1 MEQLVK
7 QFDGSYSTESGH
19 CAVVPKRASILL
31 PDGSAVFEFKSAWN
45 SKIISV
51 KWDPAGPIALLDRET
66 ATLMVN
72 LRYAAHPTEEQ
83 VAEYNKLVDAV
94 NATEPP
100 KDVEPPKS
108 DGTEV
113 DASKSEG
120 DGVVFP
126 PEGWLPHP
134 TSPGYFYKDQQV
146 LTEEQL
152 RAAINGT
159 TE

>member
-51 KWDPAGPIALLDRET
+51 KWDPSGPIALLDRDT
-66 ATLMVN
+66 AMLMIG
-72 LRYAAHPTEEQ
+72 LRYGAHPSEEQ
-83 VAEYNKLVDAV
+83 VVEYNKLVDAV
-94 NATEPP
+94 NAATPP
-100 KDVEPPKS
+100 KDVDPPANIDPPK
-108 DGTEV
+108 D
-113 DASKSEG
+113 DAK

-134 TSPGYFYKDQQV
+134 TSPGYFYKDQEV